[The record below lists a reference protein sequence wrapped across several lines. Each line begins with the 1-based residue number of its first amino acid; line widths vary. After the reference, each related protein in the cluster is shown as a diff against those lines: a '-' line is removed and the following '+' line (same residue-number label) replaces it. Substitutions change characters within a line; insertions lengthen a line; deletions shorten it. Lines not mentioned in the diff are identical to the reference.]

1 MHRPLNISGFKK
13 STSSSTSFNPGVSA
27 TADPGSDA
35 GTTTRQ
41 NQNQN
46 PNQAH
51 AAGLLTR
58 SKSSGGKCGL
68 APRIY
73 APRPFAPS
81 PPAAAVMTPQGPT
94 TAMGFS
100 APEFKTPSLPFATA
114 NVTSKNVTD
123 ENTAAQA
130 RPSGLS
136 RRTSSSS
143 SRNQSFFG
151 GAHDQFSF
159 DDASGGNNNLDD
171 DSGYYSSVSGQNEN
185 DDNEGGGQLTAPPTN
200 RNQNRNDVAAA
211 VRRPPSVVSNE
222 TPGQQ
227 VARGDPDFGARFTNL
242 TKRIRPASPGDREDL
257 VQVGA
262 RTRESELSKRP
273 CIRPSLSPPPRSSHG
288 SHSRAT
294 VTPFGNAS
302 PGDTQSALLP
312 HNAPHPTAIIEGFP
326 GLEFSED
333 DLRRY
338 AELYE
343 KGTERWSRSTMD
355 EWLAGAND
363 IVVKFSEMMDMVSPL
378 LILITVSI
386 FVMFPCLSRF
396 YFHRSRNT

>member
-1 MHRPLNISGFKK
+1 M
-13 STSSSTSFNPGVSA
+13 
-27 TADPGSDA
+27 
-35 GTTTRQ
+35 
-41 NQNQN
+41 
-46 PNQAH
+46 
-51 AAGLLTR
+51 GL
-58 SKSSGGKCGL
+58 
-68 APRIY
+68 
-73 APRPFAPS
+73 
-81 PPAAAVMTPQGPT
+81 
-94 TAMGFS
+94 S

-130 RPSGLS
+130 RPSGLG

-185 DDNEGGGQLTAPPTN
+185 DDEGGGQLAAPPTN
-200 RNQNRNDVAAA
+200 RNQNRNGVAAA
-211 VRRPPSVVSNE
+211 VRRPSSVVSNE

-227 VARGDPDFGARFTNL
+227 VARGDTDFGARFANL

-273 CIRPSLSPPPRSSHG
+273 CIRPSLSPPPRSSHV

-302 PGDTQSALLP
+302 PGDTQPALLP
-312 HNAPHPTAIIEGFP
+312 HNAPHPTATIEGFP

-333 DLRRY
+333 DLGRY

-378 LILITVSI
+378 ILIPMPI